1 MGLVQYT
8 YARLLKKLRGAA
20 VRNSTVDKTSK
31 VESGSQVVN
40 TIMGRYSYCGYDCT
54 IINSK
59 IGSFSSISNSVVI
72 GGAMHAMNWVSTSP
86 VFYKGRDSVL
96 KKFSEFERP
105 TDKTTN
111 IGNDVWIGEGAY
123 IKQGVTI
130 GDGAVI
136 GMAAVVTKDV
146 PPYAVVAGN
155 PARIIKMRFESD
167 VIDALQN
174 TEWWKLHDEDLQN
187 LAPYVKE
194 PKVFVKMFRNINH
207 SYISRDTQI

>member
-1 MGLVQYT
+1 MNIGYI
-8 YARLLKKLRGAA
+8 YSRLLKRLRGAA
-20 VRNSTVDKTSK
+20 VRSSKIHSTSK
-31 VESGSQVVN
+31 VESGSQFVN
-40 TIMGRYSYCGYDCT
+40 STMDRYSYCGFDCT
-54 IINSK
+54 IINVT
-59 IGSFSSISNSVVI
+59 IGAFCSISNSVVI

-86 VFYKGRDSVL
+86 VFYKGRDSVR

-105 TDKTTN
+105 ADKITN

-123 IKQGVTI
+123 IKQGVTV

-174 TEWWKLHDEDLQN
+174 TEWWNLHDEDLQN
-187 LAPYVKE
+187 LAPYVKD
-194 PKVFVKMFRNINH
+194 PKEFVKMFRNIN
-207 SYISRDTQI
+207 YNCMGG